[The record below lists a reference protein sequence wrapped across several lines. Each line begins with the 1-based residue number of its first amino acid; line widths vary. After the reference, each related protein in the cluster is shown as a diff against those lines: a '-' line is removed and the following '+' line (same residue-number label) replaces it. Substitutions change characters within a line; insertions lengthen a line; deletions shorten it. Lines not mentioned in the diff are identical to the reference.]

1 MTFCSL
7 SEAWGQGPDGIETG
21 KYQPVNYE
29 DSNIYKNSGEPV
41 FDTNIVKQTGK
52 RIPNMSR
59 TQERLPQHN
68 GPSNRYSE
76 NVTSVSINY
85 DDNNNISVD
94 DVEKPFN
101 KKNNELPIS
110 QYSKSI
116 KAKNHRKESTPVH
129 EIKLK
134 YKKSRRND
142 PKDKEEDLNDTI
154 DNIINKVD
162 NNSETSNDNISN
174 SSSSSIASSIAS
186 SDDKPV
192 PIITKFKELS
202 KKYKN
207 KNDIIK
213 YLILQNE
220 KLTKLIKKR
229 SMLEKSKGIF
239 SQWDLLIVVSL
250 GILMIIVLEYV
261 YKIAISKN

>member
-41 FDTNIVKQTGK
+41 FDTTIEKQPVK

-76 NVTSVSINY
+76 NIKNVSINY
-85 DDNNNISVD
+85 DDNNNISAD
-94 DVEKPFN
+94 DAETPFN

-110 QYSKSI
+110 QYSKFL
-116 KAKNHRKESTPVH
+116 KAKNHRKESVPVH

-134 YKKSRRND
+134 YKKCRRNE

-174 SSSSSIASSIAS
+174 SSSSSTASSE
-186 SDDKPV
+186 DKPV
-192 PIITKFKELS
+192 PIITKFKELT

-239 SQWDLLIVVSL
+239 SQWDLLIVVCL

>member
-7 SEAWGQGPDGIETG
+7 SEAWGQGPDGIDTG
-21 KYQPVNYE
+21 KYQAVNYE
-29 DSNIYKNSGEPV
+29 DSNIYKYSGEPV
-41 FDTNIVKQTGK
+41 FDNNKPKAPVK

-94 DVEKPFN
+94 NVELPFN
-101 KKNNELPIS
+101 KKNNELPIT
-110 QYSKSI
+110 QYKKSI
-116 KAKNHRKESTPVH
+116 ISKNKKHIKSPVH
-129 EIKLK
+129 QIK
-134 YKKSRRND
+134 YKKPRKIDNS
-142 PKDKEEDLNDTI
+142 DKEEDLNDTI
-154 DNIINKVD
+154 DNIINNVD
-162 NNSETSNDNISN
+162 SSSQESDDTDIT
-174 SSSSSIASSIAS
+174 SSSSSISE
-186 SDDKPV
+186 DKPI
-192 PIITKFKELS
+192 PIISRFNELT

-220 KLTKLIKKR
+220 KLNKLIKKR
-229 SMLEKSKGIF
+229 SMLATPKGIF

-250 GILMIIVLEYV
+250 GILMIVVLEYV

>member
-7 SEAWGQGPDGIETG
+7 SEAWGQGPDGIDTG
-21 KYQPVNYE
+21 KYQAVNYE
-29 DSNIYKNSGEPV
+29 DSNIYKCSGEPV
-41 FDTNIVKQTGK
+41 FDKQKTKIPAK

-68 GPSNRYSE
+68 GPSNRYSQ

-85 DDNNNISVD
+85 DDNNSVSVD
-94 DVEKPFN
+94 NVELPYN
-101 KKNNELPIS
+101 KKNNELPIT
-110 QYSKSI
+110 QYSKAVKS
-116 KAKNHRKESTPVH
+116 KNRKIISSPVH
-129 EIKLK
+129 EIK
-134 YKKSRRND
+134 YRKKCKKVDS
-142 PKDKEEDLNDTI
+142 KVKEEDLNDTI

-162 NNSETSNDNISN
+162 NSSDASNDTISV
-174 SSSSSIASSIAS
+174 SSTDSV

-192 PIITKFKELS
+192 PIITRFKELS

-220 KLTKLIKKR
+220 KLTKLIKKK
-229 SMLEKSKGIF
+229 STLETPKGIF
-239 SQWDLLIVVSL
+239 SQWDLLIVVCL

>member
-7 SEAWGQGPDGIETG
+7 SEAFGQGPDGIDTG
-21 KYQPVNYE
+21 KYQAVNYE
-29 DSNIYKNSGEPV
+29 DSNIYKCSGEPV
-41 FDTNIVKQTGK
+41 FQKFKTKIPAK

-68 GPSNRYSE
+68 GPANRYSE

-85 DDNNNISVD
+85 DDNNSVSAD
-94 DVEKPFN
+94 NVELPFN
-101 KKNNELPIS
+101 KKNNEFPINN
-110 QYSKSI
+110 YIKMIKSK
-116 KAKNHRKESTPVH
+116 NRKHISSPVH
-129 EIKLK
+129 EIK
-134 YKKSRRND
+134 YRKKCKKTD
-142 PKDKEEDLNDTI
+142 TKDKEEDLNDTI
-154 DNIINKVD
+154 DNIINSVD
-162 NNSETSNDNISN
+162 NSSQTSVDRVSN
-174 SSSSSIASSIAS
+174 SSSESISE
-186 SDDKPV
+186 DKPV
-192 PIITKFKELS
+192 PINAKFKDLI

-220 KLTKLIKKR
+220 KLTKLIKKK
-229 SMLEKSKGIF
+229 STLETPKGIF
-239 SQWDLLIVVSL
+239 SQWDLLIVVCL

>member
-1 MTFCSL
+1 
-7 SEAWGQGPDGIETG
+7 
-21 KYQPVNYE
+21 
-29 DSNIYKNSGEPV
+29 
-41 FDTNIVKQTGK
+41 
-52 RIPNMSR
+52 MSR

-76 NVTSVSINY
+76 SVKSVSLNY
-85 DDNNNISVD
+85 DDTNNISID
-94 DVEKPFN
+94 NSETPFN
-101 KKNNELPIS
+101 RKNNELPIS
-110 QYSKSI
+110 QHSKSL
-116 KAKNHRKESTPVH
+116 KSKNRKIISSPVH

-134 YKKSRRND
+134 YKKNKKNQM
-142 PKDKEEDLNDTI
+142 KDKEEDLNDTI
-154 DNIINKVD
+154 DNIIHNVD
-162 NNSETSNDNISN
+162 NRSETSNDNVSN
-174 SSSSSIASSIAS
+174 SSSDTS
-186 SDDKPV
+186 SDNISEDKPV
-192 PIITKFKELS
+192 PIITRFKELT

-229 SMLEKSKGIF
+229 TMMETSKGIF

>member
-41 FDTNIVKQTGK
+41 FDTNVVKQPVK

-76 NVTSVSINY
+76 NVTNVSINY

-94 DVEKPFN
+94 DVETPFN

-116 KAKNHRKESTPVH
+116 KSKNHSKESTPVH

-134 YKKSRRND
+134 YKKSRRNET
-142 PKDKEEDLNDTI
+142 KDKEEDLNDTI

-162 NNSETSNDNISN
+162 NNSETSNDNVSN
-174 SSSSSIASSIAS
+174 SSSSSSLISE
-186 SDDKPV
+186 DKPV
-192 PIITKFKELS
+192 PIITKFKELT

-229 SMLEKSKGIF
+229 SILEKSKGIF

-261 YKIAISKN
+261 YKIAISKIN

>member
-7 SEAWGQGPDGIETG
+7 SEAWGQGPDGIDTG
-21 KYQPVNYE
+21 KYQAVNYE
-29 DSNIYKNSGEPV
+29 DSNIYKCSGEPV
-41 FDTNIVKQTGK
+41 FEKQKPKMPVK

-68 GPSNRYSE
+68 GPANRYSE

-85 DDNNNISVD
+85 DDNNSVSVD
-94 DVEKPFN
+94 KSEIPYN
-101 KKNNELPIS
+101 KKNNELPIT
-110 QYSKSI
+110 QYSKYVKS
-116 KAKNHRKESTPVH
+116 KNKKHISSPIH
-129 EIKLK
+129 EIKYRNK
-134 YKKSRRND
+134 SKKIDS
-142 PKDKEEDLNDTI
+142 KVKEEDLNDTI
-154 DNIINKVD
+154 DNIINSVD
-162 NNSETSNDNISN
+162 DSSQASTDSVSTSSTDSISE
-174 SSSSSIASSIAS
+174 
-186 SDDKPV
+186 DKPV
-192 PIITKFKELS
+192 PINTRFKELI

-220 KLTKLIKKR
+220 KLTKLIKKK
-229 SMLEKSKGIF
+229 SMIEKPNGIF
-239 SQWDLLIVVSL
+239 SQWDLLIVVCL

>member
-7 SEAWGQGPDGIETG
+7 SEAWGQGPDGIDTG
-21 KYQPVNYE
+21 KYQAVNYE
-29 DSNIYKNSGEPV
+29 DSNIYKYSGEPV
-41 FDTNIVKQTGK
+41 FDNNKPKVPAK

-68 GPSNRYSE
+68 GPANRYSE

-94 DVEKPFN
+94 NVETPFN
-101 KKNNELPIS
+101 KKNNELPIT

-116 KAKNHRKESTPVH
+116 ISKNRKH
-129 EIKLK
+129 IKSPIHQIK
-134 YKKSRRND
+134 YKKCKKVD
-142 PKDKEEDLNDTI
+142 IDDKEEDLNDTI
-154 DNIINKVD
+154 DNIINNIDTSSQK
-162 NNSETSNDNISN
+162 SEDSDKT
-174 SSSSSIASSIAS
+174 SSSSSISE
-186 SDDKPV
+186 DKPV
-192 PIITKFKELS
+192 PIMSRFKELT

-220 KLTKLIKKR
+220 KLNKLMKKK
-229 SMLEKSKGIF
+229 SMLTTPKGIF
-239 SQWDLLIVVSL
+239 SQWDLLIVVCL
-250 GILMIIVLEYV
+250 GILMIVVLEYV